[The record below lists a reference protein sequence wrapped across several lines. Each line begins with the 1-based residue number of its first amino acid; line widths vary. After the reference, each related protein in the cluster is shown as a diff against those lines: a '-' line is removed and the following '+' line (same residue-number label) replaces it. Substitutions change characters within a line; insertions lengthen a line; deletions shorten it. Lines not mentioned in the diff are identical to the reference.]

1 MSNKFKFKKIRHMV
15 FPILLIFSASFI
27 AGCGENLYP
36 NGSISGN
43 GFDNNSSH
51 EGDNGNSGDNGGG
64 GNSGDGTEN
73 PPDTDGGNDKTEPE
87 KPDYDTEHWF
97 PVTTVGDIPEAVF
110 AKYSAAVS
118 GDKIYYFGGYNTR
131 TYSGNKL
138 NEIHLFDTSSQIWSK
153 TKATGV
159 PDTYKL
165 QQNTADTINGKIYLF
180 AGQGG
185 STSET
190 RQNDLLE
197 YDPAANNIKK
207 LSVSGSA
214 PMARTGHA
222 SAVIGTTLY
231 IYGGD
236 NNGGAFMNDFYSID
250 LSKTSPAWKKLA
262 STPAPALKRTEAAMA
277 AYNGKIY
284 MFGGIEMIPSEN
296 SSEEK
301 NDLYEYD
308 PSKNTW
314 KQITGINMPPKRQH
328 HTMTV
333 LGDAVYMLGGS
344 TFDRYSYTSTEYQD
358 VWKLTFD
365 PTPKWE
371 EIQRPIG
378 FGSYDANIQAVGNS
392 MYVFS
397 GGVLEQGIVQES
409 AKMSIYR
416 P

>member
-1 MSNKFKFKKIRHMV
+1 MEIQAIM
-15 FPILLIFSASFI
+15 
-27 AGCGENLYP
+27 AGG
-36 NGSISGN
+36 GN
-43 GFDNNSSH
+43 SDG
-51 EGDNGNSGDNGGG
+51 GDNGN
-64 GNSGDGTEN
+64 GTVN

-110 AKYSAAVS
+110 TKYSAAVS

-138 NEIHLFDTSSQIWSK
+138 NEVHVFDTSSQIWSK
-153 TKATGV
+153 TKATGIS
-159 PDTYKL
+159 DTYTL
-165 QQNTADTINGKIYLF
+165 QENTADTINGKIYLF
-180 AGQGG
+180 AGYGG
-185 STSET
+185 PSSAT
-190 RQNDLLE
+190 RQNALLE
-197 YDPAANNIKK
+197 YDPAANTIKT
-207 LSVSGSA
+207 LSVSGA
-214 PMARTGHA
+214 PTARTGHA

-236 NNGGAFMNDFYSID
+236 NNGGTFMNDFYSVD
-250 LSKTSPAWKKLA
+250 LSKTSLAWKRL
-262 STPAPALKRTEAAMA
+262 SPTPAPALKRTGAAMA
-277 AYNGKIY
+277 AYNGKLY
-284 MFGGIEMIPSEN
+284 MFGGIEMTPGTN

-308 PSKNTW
+308 PSTNTW
-314 KQITGINMPPKRQH
+314 KQITGINLPPKRQH

-333 LGDAVYMLGGS
+333 LGDAIYMLGGS
-344 TFDRYSYTSTEYQD
+344 TLDRDSDKYNTTEYQD

-378 FGSYDANIQAVGNS
+378 FGSYDANAQAVGNS

-397 GGVLEQGIVQES
+397 GGVLKQGIVQEP